1 MEFLN
6 IEINEKIF
14 IKILVISIALV
25 ITYMAFTMSSLLIFK
40 SYTLGPN
47 TSVTSI
53 EPEHSTEF
61 VPEGKIS
68 AHIDLLEVD
77 SKKIEIAGWMFV
89 EGQELKTFNSSFV
102 LKNQETG
109 KMYLMRTQMEDNINL
124 VDEEHKPYGIHAQCL
139 LFGIPKGRYDIYV
152 LYRNNDEDMLVNTL
166 IWKDI

>member
-6 IEINEKIF
+6 IEINEKFF

-68 AHIDLLEVD
+68 AHIDLVEVD
-77 SKKIEIAGWMFV
+77 KKKIEIAGWMFV

-139 LFGIPKGRYDIYV
+139 LFGIPKGRYDNY
-152 LYRNNDEDMLVNTL
+152 DEDMLVNTL